1 MGTKNRNHCNI
12 CLWSKHVDIEKGDR
26 RSTCRSGMQPVGLTF
41 KHEGFGRQGE
51 IMLVHCCAGCEEIS
65 INRLAA
71 DDNNEHILECFES
84 SLSMRRDR
92 YDAAGIVVLGRDD
105 LIELRR
111 QLFGG

>member
-1 MGTKNRNHCNI
+1 
-12 CLWSKHVDIEKGDR
+12 
-26 RSTCRSGMQPVGLTF
+26 MQPVGLTF